1 MLGER
6 VSTFYMR
13 KASADDLYAIADLEV
28 RSAKH
33 EQRLIPLQCTLE
45 ELYEIWYHRFLS
57 GNYEILI
64 AEVKNTRFSL
74 SEERRLVGFI
84 AFLAPY
90 GKGGFIQAMYVD
102 PAFFRKG
109 IGAHLFAAAENILIR
124 RGCPFVSLHV
134 EPMNEAGQRFYAR
147 QGFVNQQRKVRH
159 LYVLAKRLKSSVTDI
174 CTD

>member
-1 MLGER
+1 M
-6 VSTFYMR
+6 STFYIR
-13 KASADDLYAIADLEV
+13 KASADDLYAIADLEI

-45 ELYEIWYHRFLS
+45 ELHEIWYQRFLS
-57 GNYEILI
+57 GNYEILL
-64 AEVKNTRFSL
+64 AEIRNTRFVQ
-74 SEERRLVGFI
+74 EDERRLVGFI

-102 PAFFRKG
+102 PNFFRKS
-109 IGAHLFAAAENILIR
+109 IGAHLFAAAENILMR
-124 RGCPFVSLHV
+124 HGCPFVTLHV

-159 LYVLAKRLKSSVTDI
+159 LFVLAKRIKSCVTDNY
-174 CTD
+174 TD